1 MSQAVKI
8 ELRETL
14 KEKPDTSQLGFGKV
28 FYRLYV
34 EL

>member
-14 KEKPDTSQLGFGKV
+14 KEKTDTSQLV